1 MNDANP
7 PSPATVD
14 RPALRRVAGSVLVGT
29 TIEWYDFQI
38 YGASAALVFAPLFF
52 SGADPAL
59 ATILSFATF
68 AVGFLARPLGGVVMG
83 HFGDRI
89 GRKKVLVL
97 ALLLMG
103 AATFLVGVLPTSSQ
117 IGVWA
122 PILLVVLRLIQ
133 GFGVG
138 GEWGGA
144 VLTAVEY
151 APKNRRGF
159 YGSMPQ
165 VGVPA
170 GLLLATAVMF
180 GTKALTGDQFLVW
193 GWRIPFLLSIALVA
207 VGLYI
212 RTPINSICCP
222 ETSCSARSW
231 CPRSLPSSS
240 FRSSVNC
247 PKSSADAG
255 S

>member
-103 AATFLVGVLPTSSQ
+103 AATFLVGVLPTS
-117 IGVWA
+117 
-122 PILLVVLRLIQ
+122 
-133 GFGVG
+133 
-138 GEWGGA
+138 
-144 VLTAVEY
+144 
-151 APKNRRGF
+151 
-159 YGSMPQ
+159 
-165 VGVPA
+165 
-170 GLLLATAVMF
+170 
-180 GTKALTGDQFLVW
+180 
-193 GWRIPFLLSIALVA
+193 
-207 VGLYI
+207 
-212 RTPINSICCP
+212 
-222 ETSCSARSW
+222 ARSV
-231 CPRSLPSSS
+231 CGPRFFSY
-240 FRSSVNC
+240 C
-247 PKSSADAG
+247 
-255 S
+255 

>member
-52 SGADPAL
+52 SDADPAL

-103 AATFLVGVLPTSSQ
+103 AATFLVGVLPTSAQ

-122 PILLVVLRLIQ
+122 PILLVLLRLIQ

-165 VGVPA
+165 VGVPCWPSA
-170 GLLLATAVMF
+170 GDGRHVRHQGAHR
-180 GTKALTGDQFLVW
+180 GP
-193 GWRIPFLLSIALVA
+193 IPG
-207 VGLYI
+207 VGVE
-212 RTPINSICCP
+212 N
-222 ETSCSARSW
+222 
-231 CPRSLPSSS
+231 SLPAEYRVGRRWALHLAPRWKRLPHSL
-240 FRSSVNC
+240 
-247 PKSSADAG
+247 A
-255 S
+255 